1 MGGWKLSETNAIHI
15 SAFSGV
21 YCKMPFHG
29 MFQIG
34 VSFYLLYTQVGLA
47 FLAGAVFTIIL
58 IPVNK
63 YIASKIGKTFCA
75 LCGTLLTDRT
85 SIVSNFSQSLYVS

>member
-1 MGGWKLSETNAIHI
+1 MYMLLHLMKLYQMI
-15 SAFSGV
+15 F
-21 YCKMPFHG
+21 FHD

-58 IPVNK
+58 IPINK
-63 YIASKIGKTFCA
+63 YIASKIGKTFFA
-75 LCGTLLTDRT
+75 FFFFRTL
-85 SIVSNFSQSLYVS
+85 

>member
-1 MGGWKLSETNAIHI
+1 VGGWKLRETDAICV
-15 SAFSGV
+15 SACSGV
-21 YCKMPFHG
+21 YQKMPFHG

-34 VSFYLLYTQVGLA
+34 VSFYLLYTQVGVS

-63 YIASKIGKTFCA
+63 FIASKIGKNFFA
-75 LCGTLLTDRT
+75 LCGTL
-85 SIVSNFSQSLYVS
+85 

>member
-1 MGGWKLSETNAIHI
+1 VGGWKLREIDALCV
-15 SAFSGV
+15 SARSGV
-21 YCKMPFHG
+21 YQKMPFHC

-47 FLAGAVFTIIL
+47 FVAGAVFTIIL

-63 YIASKIGKTFCA
+63 YIASKIGKNFFA
-75 LCGTLLTDRT
+75 LYGTL
-85 SIVSNFSQSLYVS
+85 

>member
-1 MGGWKLSETNAIHI
+1 
-15 SAFSGV
+15 
-21 YCKMPFHG
+21 

-47 FLAGAVFTIIL
+47 FLAGAIFTVIL

-63 YIASKIGKTFCA
+63 YIASKIGKYLSA
-75 LCGTLLTDRT
+75 L
-85 SIVSNFSQSLYVS
+85 SEMF

>member
-1 MGGWKLSETNAIHI
+1 MS
-15 SAFSGV
+15 
-21 YCKMPFHG
+21 FHG

-47 FLAGAVFTIIL
+47 FLPGAVFTIIL

-63 YIASKIGKTFCA
+63 YIASKIGKNFFCFMWH
-75 LCGTLLTDRT
+75 TLTVRT
-85 SIVSNFSQSLYVS
+85 PVVSNISQCLVVSEFFFKCVKCK

>member
-1 MGGWKLSETNAIHI
+1 MGGWKVSETDAISV

-21 YCKMPFHG
+21 YQKMPFHC

-47 FLAGAVFTIIL
+47 FLAGAIFTIIL
-58 IPVNK
+58 IHVNK
-63 YIASKIGKTFCA
+63 CIASKIGKNCFA
-75 LCGTLLTDRT
+75 LCGTLYL
-85 SIVSNFSQSLYVS
+85 IGLL

>member
-1 MGGWKLSETNAIHI
+1 MGWWKLSETHAVRVN
-15 SAFSGV
+15 AFSGV
-21 YCKMPFHG
+21 YQKLSFHG

-47 FLAGAVFTIIL
+47 FVAGAVFTIIL

-63 YIASKIGKTFCA
+63 YIASKIGKCFFA
-75 LCGTLLTDRT
+75 LCGTL
-85 SIVSNFSQSLYVS
+85 

>member
-1 MGGWKLSETNAIHI
+1 
-15 SAFSGV
+15 
-21 YCKMPFHG
+21 

-47 FLAGAVFTIIL
+47 FLAGAVFTVIL

-63 YIASKIGKTFCA
+63 YIASKIGKNFFA
-75 LCGTLLTDRT
+75 LCGML
-85 SIVSNFSQSLYVS
+85 